1 MDLFYRFVIDA
12 GLVVMLLFSTL
23 IGNMLVSNCWKG
35 LVGLHLL
42 SFGAVQRISIEAT
55 IMMVVPSFLP
65 VAISSYI
72 YGFIVCVVNK
82 EFNYSDIILV
92 SICCFL
98 GMFSIM
104 GGGEI
109 PGDLE
114 VQDKYREQGYTSNL
128 WWERID
134 ESLTPAVIIT
144 LLIMSGLILSCYFN
158 GLN

>member
-1 MDLFYRFVIDA
+1 MELFYRFVIDA
-12 GLVVMLLFSTL
+12 GLVILLLFSTL

-42 SFGAVQRISIEAT
+42 SFGAMKRISVEAT
-55 IMMVVPSFLP
+55 IMIVAPSFLP

-72 YGFIVCVVNK
+72 YGYIVCVVNQK
-82 EFNYSDIILV
+82 FNYSDIALV
-92 SICCFL
+92 SVCCFL

-104 GGGEI
+104 GGGKI

-114 VQDKYREQGYTSNL
+114 VQDKYKEQGYTSTL

-144 LLIMSGLILSCYFN
+144 LLIMSGLTLSCYFN

>member
-1 MDLFYRFVIDA
+1 MELFYRFVIDA
-12 GLVVMLLFSTL
+12 GLVILLLFSTL

-42 SFGAVQRISIEAT
+42 SFGAMKRISVEAT
-55 IMMVVPSFLP
+55 IMMVAPSFLP

-72 YGFIVCVVNK
+72 YGYIVCVVNQK
-82 EFNYSDIILV
+82 FNYSDIALV
-92 SICCFL
+92 SVCFFL

-104 GGGEI
+104 GGGKI

-114 VQDKYREQGYTSNL
+114 VQDKYKEQGYTSTL

-144 LLIMSGLILSCYFN
+144 LLIMSGLTLSCYFN